1 MDLVLRAY
9 DHLAVARAE
18 TLPVARL
25 LDALNRG
32 ELRSPAKQRAGLHTE
47 EDVFARETVIERLE
61 SLIQENRG
69 EMSLASLRTPTAAGP
84 GPGSPQD
91 AAIDAQEGL
100 ALREDLVR
108 VLTYGLWRAP
118 ESVVS
123 HVLGIVSGREDAAP
137 LLGDPGSFT
146 ELTTA
151 LEVAQDDEAFAA
163 RFGQS
168 ARASLKAARKPAD
181 PSAVTRELTA
191 CQQVL
196 GPIARLLHGAR
207 TEGLRVIAY
216 QDEPGADGL
225 TLFLSHDQEG
235 TPEDG
240 SPLRTGGNGHMR

>member
-9 DHLAVARAE
+9 DHLTVARAE
-18 TLPVARL
+18 ALPVARL

-32 ELRSPAKQRAGLHTE
+32 ELRSPAKQRAGLHAE

-69 EMSLASLRTPTAAGP
+69 EMSLAALRTPSAAGP
-84 GPGSPQD
+84 GPGSPPA
-91 AAIDAQEGL
+91 AAIGAEEGL

-123 HVLGIVSGREDAAP
+123 HVLGIVSGREDATL
-137 LLGDPGSFT
+137 LLGDPSSFA
-146 ELTTA
+146 ELATA
-151 LEVAQDDEAFAA
+151 LEVAQDDERFAA
-163 RFGQS
+163 RFGES

-181 PSAVTRELTA
+181 PPAVTRELVA

-207 TEGLRVIAY
+207 AEGLRVIAY
-216 QDEPGADGL
+216 QDEPGMDGL
-225 TLFLSHDQEG
+225 TLFLSRDE
-235 TPEDG
+235 TIEED
-240 SPLRTGGNGHMR
+240 PQLDANGN